1 MTGDTILVL
10 GAAGQ
15 IGTDLVTT
23 LRAIHGGHKV
33 IATDVK
39 EQPGILSEGGP
50 FYQLDVL
57 DAQVRQQ
64 FGRKVQIIDDAHRG
78 VFQRK
83 MGVPADLEIGRAHV

>member
-1 MTGDTILVL
+1 MGTGDTILVL

-23 LRAIHGGHKV
+23 LRATYGGDRV

-57 DAQVRQQ
+57 DAQLAL
-64 FGRKVQIIDDAHRG
+64 KVAKTNMAVALFESTVAETNLKKSLGILNID
-78 VFQRK
+78 K
-83 MGVPADLEIGRAHV
+83 